1 MTTSAMVE
9 ALPWSVRRF
18 ILAGVASALAYLHEE
33 WVQCILHRDIKSSNV
48 MLDENFN
55 AHLGDFG
62 LARLVDHHK
71 VEKTTLLAGTLGYMA
86 PEMTYTGRATKET
99 DVYAFGILLL
109 EVVCGRRPL
118 AVQEQDSVLLDC
130 VWRAHEAGSLL
141 SVADSRLTG
150 ADKVIEEEEKVI
162 VRTLELG
169 LLCCHP
175 NPAERPS
182 MRMVNQWFQAAGL
195 IDLPALPATR
205 PFSQYS
211 DMILGLRT
219 SSGETSTS
227 TVSSFQQWASS
238 DTTGSI

>member
-1 MTTSAMVE
+1 
-9 ALPWSVRRF
+9 
-18 ILAGVASALAYLHEE
+18 
-33 WVQCILHRDIKSSNV
+33 
-48 MLDENFN
+48 MLDSNFN

-71 VEKTTLLAGTLGYMA
+71 LEKTTLLAGTLGYMA

-99 DVYAFGILLL
+99 DIYAFGILLL

-118 AVQEQDSVLLDC
+118 AVQEQDAVLLDC
-130 VWRAHEAGSLL
+130 VWRAYEARNLL
-141 SVADSRLTG
+141 AVADQRLT
-150 ADKVIEEEEKVI
+150 DKEKVIEEEEKVI
-162 VRTLELG
+162 VSTLQLG

-182 MRMVNQWFQAAGL
+182 MRTVNQWFQAAGS

-205 PFSQYS
+205 PYSQYS
-211 DMILGLRT
+211 DMVLGLRNSSSMKT
-219 SSGETSTS
+219 SSSS
-227 TVSSFQQWASS
+227 TVSSFQQWAS